1 MGYFGKLESRLKA
14 QALRRQGLSYGEIQL
29 QIEVPKSTLSDW
41 CRDIELSKLQKE
53 RLLRNKQFGQKKGSL
68 IAADNKRKKRIERTK
83 EIFEKSKIELGELK
97 KRDRFLAGIAFYSGE
112 GNKTDGKAKFTN
124 SDPLLINFMMNWFQ
138 EFCNI
143 PLSKFRGAI
152 WLHDN
157 LDEMEAKL
165 FWSNLT
171 KIPIDQ
177 FYKTY
182 IAKNKIESRKIR
194 KNIHK
199 YGVFAIRF
207 SDSDKQRRIMG
218 WISAL
223 VGGKIPSVH

>member
-1 MGYFGKLESRLKA
+1 MAKSKEKLRARDLRQKGESIKEIAKILKVSP
-14 QALRRQGLSYGEIQL
+14 GS
-29 QIEVPKSTLSDW
+29 VSVW

-199 YGVFAIRF
+199 YGVFSISF
-207 SDSDKQRRIMG
+207 SESNKQRQIMG

-223 VGGKIPSVH
+223 LGGRITPVR